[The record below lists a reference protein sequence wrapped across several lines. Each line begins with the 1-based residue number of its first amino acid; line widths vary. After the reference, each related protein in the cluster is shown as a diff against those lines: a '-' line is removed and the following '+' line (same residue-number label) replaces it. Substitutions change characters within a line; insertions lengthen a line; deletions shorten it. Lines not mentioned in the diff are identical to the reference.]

1 MSVVFCQSF
10 LQRLGE
16 MLELFVRNEP
26 CRPQQSGD
34 KAHGSCDFSF
44 HFDQLF
50 SWTHRL
56 AQTEGTKKKPILSF
70 SSIRLFFFLFPP
82 HPPPKEKANQTSS
95 TIYCFERNCLFLF
108 FLLGFVLWAQKQNT
122 TDFFFSPFVPI
133 KATNSTFSFL
143 LFLFFFPLL
152 DHESVSSV
160 CTGGLF
166 FCVCVFFSNGGTR
179 LGEIHFF
186 PYTQTSKW
194 RG

>member
-1 MSVVFCQSF
+1 MVDPNASIARSFAGHVRKPVMSVVFCQSF

-56 AQTEGTKKKPILSF
+56 AQTEGTKKTDPLF
-70 SSIRLFFFLFPP
+70 LFNQTFFFLSFPP
-82 HPPPKEKANQTSS
+82 TPHPKKRRIKRRLLFIVLNGTAFSCCSYSVLFSGP
-95 TIYCFERNCLFLF
+95 RNKTRRTF
-108 FLLGFVLWAQKQNT
+108 FFPFCSDQGDEF
-122 TDFFFSPFVPI
+122 DFF
-133 KATNSTFSFL
+133 FL

-152 DHESVSSV
+152 DHKSVSSV
-160 CTGGLF
+160 CTGGF
-166 FCVCVFFSNGGTR
+166 FFLCVVFF
-179 LGEIHFF
+179 L
-186 PYTQTSKW
+186 
-194 RG
+194 

>member
-56 AQTEGTKKKPILSF
+56 AQTEGTKKTDP
-70 SSIRLFFFLFPP
+70 
-82 HPPPKEKANQTSS
+82 
-95 TIYCFERNCLFLF
+95 LFLF
-108 FLLGFVLWAQKQNT
+108 NQT
-122 TDFFFSPFVPI
+122 FFFSLSPPPPTQRKGESNVVYY
-133 KATNSTFSFL
+133 L
-143 LFLFFFPLL
+143 LF
-152 DHESVSSV
+152 
-160 CTGGLF
+160 
-166 FCVCVFFSNGGTR
+166 
-179 LGEIHFF
+179 
-186 PYTQTSKW
+186 
-194 RG
+194 

>member
-56 AQTEGTKKKPILSF
+56 AQTEGTKKNRSSLSLQ
-70 SSIRLFFFLFPP
+70 SDFFFSLFPP

-95 TIYCFERNCLFLF
+95 TIYCFERNCLFLL

-122 TDFFFSPFVPI
+122 TDFFFSPFVRI
-133 KATNSTFSFL
+133 KATNSTFSFCS
-143 LFLFFFPLL
+143 FCFFFPFL
-152 DHESVSSV
+152 DHKSVSSV
-160 CTGGLF
+160 CTGGF
-166 FCVCVFFSNGGTR
+166 FFFVCVFFSLTAG
-179 LGEIHFF
+179 LG
-186 PYTQTSKW
+186 
-194 RG
+194 

>member
-1 MSVVFCQSF
+1 MVDPNASIARSFAGHVRKPVMSVVFCQSF

-56 AQTEGTKKKPILSF
+56 AQTEGTKKNRSSLSLQ
-70 SSIRLFFFLFPP
+70 SDFFFSLFPP

-95 TIYCFERNCLFLF
+95 TIYCFERNCLFLL

-122 TDFFFSPFVPI
+122 TDFFFPPFVRI

-143 LFLFFFPLL
+143 LFLFFFPSLITKASL
-152 DHESVSSV
+152 RCVRV
-160 CTGGLF
+160 GCF
-166 FCVCVFFSNGGTR
+166 FCVCFFF
-179 LGEIHFF
+179 L
-186 PYTQTSKW
+186 
-194 RG
+194 

>member
-1 MSVVFCQSF
+1 MVDPNASIARSFAGHVRKPVMSVVFCQSF

-56 AQTEGTKKKPILSF
+56 AQTEGTKKTDPLF
-70 SSIRLFFFLFPP
+70 LSSIRLFFFSFPP

-95 TIYCFERNCLFLF
+95 TIYCFERNCLFLL

-122 TDFFFSPFVPI
+122 TDFFFP
-133 KATNSTFSFL
+133 L
-143 LFLFFFPLL
+143 LFGSRRRIRLFLFCSFWFFFPLL
-152 DHESVSSV
+152 DHKSVSSV
-160 CTGGLF
+160 CTGGF
-166 FCVCVFFSNGGTR
+166 FFFVCVFF
-179 LGEIHFF
+179 L
-186 PYTQTSKW
+186 
-194 RG
+194 